1 MAEGLHLPTA
11 AGTLV
16 GLAGATHLAIG
27 IDVLASDVT
36 LLSIL
41 LVVWGAAA
49 IVGVAVTAA
58 GLIPRR
64 AAYAGGIGLLV
75 VSLVGYVD
83 IYALG
88 VSEAT
93 LGVDW
98 QPPESAS
105 GHTGGGHHGG
115 GTVDATPDGT
125 AHDGGGEDHHASTEV
140 SILDRLA
147 AGHYALPSK
156 VVELVALG
164 LLVVL
169 VAREPRGR
177 TK

>member
-16 GLAGATHLAIG
+16 GLAGAVHLAIG
-27 IDVLASDVT
+27 VDVLASDVT

-41 LVVWGAAA
+41 LVLWGTTA
-49 IVGVAVTAA
+49 ILGVVATAA

-83 IYALG
+83 VYALG
-88 VSEAT
+88 
-93 LGVDW
+93 LGESALGADW
-98 QPPESAS
+98 QPPESTTEHAGS
-105 GHTGGGHHGG
+105 GHHGG
-115 GTVDATPDGT
+115 GTADFTPDGT
-125 AHDGGGEDHHASTEV
+125 AHDNAGEDHHASTEA

-169 VAREPRGR
+169 VARD
-177 TK
+177 

>member
-16 GLAGATHLAIG
+16 GLAGALHLAIG
-27 IDVLASDVT
+27 VDVLATDVT

-41 LVVWGAAA
+41 LVLWGTAA
-49 IVGVAVTAA
+49 IVGVAATAA

-83 IYALG
+83 VYALG
-88 VSEAT
+88 VSEVAF
-93 LGVDW
+93 GVDL

-105 GHTGGGHHGG
+105 GHAGGGHHGG
-115 GTVDATPDGT
+115 GTANATPDGT
-125 AHDGGGEDHHASTEV
+125 AHDDGGEDHHAS
-140 SILDRLA
+140 
-147 AGHYALPSK
+147 
-156 VVELVALG
+156 VEA
-164 LLVVL
+164 
-169 VAREPRGR
+169 
-177 TK
+177 

>member
-16 GLAGATHLAIG
+16 GLAGAVHLAIG
-27 IDVLASDVT
+27 VDVLASDVT

-41 LVVWGAAA
+41 LVLWGTTA
-49 IVGVAVTAA
+49 ILGVVATAA

-64 AAYAGGIGLLV
+64 AAYAGGIGLLG

-83 IYALG
+83 VYALG
-88 VSEAT
+88 VSEAA

-105 GHTGGGHHGG
+105 GHACGGHHGG
-115 GTVDATPDGT
+115 GTGDATPHGT
-125 AHDGGGEDHHASTEV
+125 AHDDWGEDHHASTEA

>member
-16 GLAGATHLAIG
+16 GLAGAMHLAIG
-27 IDVLASDVT
+27 GDVLATDVT

-41 LVVWGAAA
+41 LVLWGTAA
-49 IVGVAVTAA
+49 IVGVAATAA
-58 GLIPRR
+58 CLIPRR

-83 IYALG
+83 VYALG
-88 VSEAT
+88 VSEAA

-98 QPPESAS
+98 QPPGSTPEGA
-105 GHTGGGHHGG
+105 GGHHAG
-115 GTVDATPDGT
+115 GTADATPDGT
-125 AHDGGGEDHHASTEV
+125 AHDHGGEDHHGSTEA

-169 VAREPRGR
+169 VARS
-177 TK
+177 